1 MPTCSFLLIQNGEY
15 FFAVLGVFNDDQT
28 LQAGNLG
35 STGE

>member
-1 MPTCSFLLIQNGEY
+1 MPICSFLLIQNGEH